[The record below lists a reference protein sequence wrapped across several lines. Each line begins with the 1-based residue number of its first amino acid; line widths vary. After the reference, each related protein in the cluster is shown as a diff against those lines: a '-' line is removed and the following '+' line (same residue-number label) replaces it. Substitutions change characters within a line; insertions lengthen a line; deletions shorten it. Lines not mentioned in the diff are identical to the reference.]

1 MKIIVFAFLL
11 FTFAFAVSAQSDLIT
26 RKENR
31 TTAAKDLLRQL
42 DELEIKKA
50 DLKIP
55 TYEELNN
62 WKLITMSDDLKKG
75 AAFLYKTSHRSSAG
89 DVEAWVKSI
98 PFDLSTYRKYGVRDA
113 RYAMQFM
120 TLHCVE
126 HRYSLESTLV
136 YNSKDAIVARDR
148 LADRQFRLPVI
159 PESVIENIYDH
170 FCH

>member
-1 MKIIVFAFLL
+1 MKTLFFLIIILAL
-11 FTFAFAVSAQSDLIT
+11 FGETHSQSDLIT
-26 RKENR
+26 RKETR
-31 TTAAKDLLRQL
+31 TTAAKDPLRSL
-42 DELEIKKA
+42 DELEIKKT